1 MRIEKFISFCY
12 FSQNDI
18 SPEELE
24 ARRHQEGVDAF
35 LSFATEVSSMSSP
48 LKRPPSADY
57 VENVPI
63 YSKATVAAATAA
75 VTTNNNHI
83 FANNNHNN
91 GNYYYYDSSS
101 SVATIPGHYSYLS
114 SPSPPK
120 KSRTRTLRTKLKKKT
135 WIR

>member
-1 MRIEKFISFCY
+1 MNPESNILTFVFIFPLFRNK
-12 FSQNDI
+12 FSQNGI
-18 SPEELE
+18 TPEEEE

-57 VENVPI
+57 VDNIPMHTYSNGNNTNHPFANGNATFYNGSSSPYGQHPTI
-63 YSKATVAAATAA
+63 YSYT
-75 VTTNNNHI
+75 
-83 FANNNHNN
+83 
-91 GNYYYYDSSS
+91 S
-101 SVATIPGHYSYLS
+101 S

-135 WIR
+135 WLR